1 MFLDSDFLFQD
12 CSNYDVEAEINT
24 LKSTTS
30 DNNAMLQ
37 SLIVSNLQIAN
48 KLENLKELEEEQ
60 TQTLSNGWK
69 FIQ

>member
-1 MFLDSDFLFQD
+1 MFLDSDFLFQE
-12 CSNYDVEAEINT
+12 CSDYDVETEIET

-30 DNNAMLQ
+30 DNNVMLQ
-37 SLIVSNLQIAN
+37 SLVISNFQIAN

-60 TQTLSNGWK
+60 IQTLTNGWK